1 MLPLVKVTKML
12 VVNISVKNFAMVMLV
27 AAATFFDAR
36 PVKLAISPGRI
47 ISVTARPMTVATSVV
62 ST

>member
-1 MLPLVKVTKML
+1 ML